1 MVLVTAFRDYINNM
15 LQHISGIKVL
25 ILDSL
30 TVSVVSVAY
39 SQSDL
44 LKKEVFL
51 VEMIDSIS
59 MSKESMLHL
68 KAVCFL
74 RPTLENVQHLRRQL
88 ICPRFGEYHLFF
100 SNILKDTQIQELADS
115 DKHETVQQVQEFY
128 ADFVS
133 VDCCHFS
140 LNIPSN
146 HLYMVPVGFIC
157 RGVPALER
165 SHLQRYYDLVV
176 EGISAVFLALK
187 RRPFIRYQQT
197 SDIAKLVAQ
206 STAKFMYERES
217 GRFDFKKTDTLLL
230 ILDRRGDPFTPLL
243 NQWTYQAMVHELIGI
258 KDNKVDLRNVKI
270 FPMDQQEVVLSSDQ
284 DAFFKAYMYENFK
297 DIGINLKEMVDEFQQ
312 TADKEIARFVDNY
325 PEFRKVHCNVSK
337 HVTLVTEMSKI
348 VEDRKLMLVSQ
359 TEQKLACNEG
369 QAAAFE
375 ALTNLI
381 NNDNVSDIDQL
392 RSLILYV
399 LHYEKEYP
407 SGELIQLSHKLYSNT
422 KKHKGGVMQLGS
434 SVTQVLL
441 PFLFQWSVVYVCSA
455 TSRGV
460 RSLMATCLST
470 LLRWQHVHFLV
481 RQACVHDH
489 TWDLFR
495 RRDLTDNAHNMA
507 SGLKVRN
514 IGWRNV
520 HTHHQPLL
528 YETMESISMGQ
539 LNDAH
544 YPFVGNHFQQ
554 GRPQDVVI
562 FIVGGTTYAES
573 RAVALFNSRNSGI
586 RFILGGTT
594 ILNSERFLKD
604 VEEAGGLMRASIHCG
619 Y

>member
-1 MVLVTAFRDYINNM
+1 MVLVTAVRDYINNM
-15 LQHISGIKVL
+15 LQHISGIKIL

-30 TVSVVSVAY
+30 TVSVVSVVY

-74 RPTLENVQHLRRQL
+74 RPTSENVQHLRRQL
-88 ICPRFGEYHLFF
+88 ICPRFREYHLFF
-100 SNILKDTQIQELADS
+100 SNILKDTQIQEIANS
-115 DKHETVQQVQEFY
+115 DEHETVQQVQEFY

-165 SHLQRYYDLVV
+165 SNLQRYYDQVV
-176 EGISAVFLALK
+176 EGISSVFLALK

-206 STAKFMYERES
+206 STA
-217 GRFDFKKTDTLLL
+217 
-230 ILDRRGDPFTPLL
+230 
-243 NQWTYQAMVHELIGI
+243 AMVHELIGI
-258 KDNKVDLRNVKI
+258 KDNKVDLRNVGNLAV
-270 FPMDQQEVVLSSDQ
+270 DQQEVALSSDQ
-284 DAFFKAYMYENFK
+284 DAFFKAYMYEDFR

-312 TADKEIARFVDNY
+312 TANKEMARLVDNY
-325 PEFRKVHCNVSK
+325 PEFRKMHCNVSK

-392 RSLILYV
+392 RSLILYA
-399 LHYEKEYP
+399 LRYEKEYP

-422 KKHKGGVMQLGS
+422 KKHKGGVMQLG
-434 SVTQVLL
+434 
-441 PFLFQWSVVYVCSA
+441 
-455 TSRGV
+455 
-460 RSLMATCLST
+460 
-470 LLRWQHVHFLV
+470 HVHFLV
-481 RQACVHDH
+481 RQACVPDH

-495 RRDLTDNAHNMA
+495 RRDLTDIAHNMA
-507 SGLKVRN
+507 SGLKGVE
-514 IGWRNV
+514 NV
-520 HTHHQPLL
+520 HTQHQPLL

-539 LNDAH
+539 LNDAN

-586 RFILGGTT
+586 RFFLGGTT